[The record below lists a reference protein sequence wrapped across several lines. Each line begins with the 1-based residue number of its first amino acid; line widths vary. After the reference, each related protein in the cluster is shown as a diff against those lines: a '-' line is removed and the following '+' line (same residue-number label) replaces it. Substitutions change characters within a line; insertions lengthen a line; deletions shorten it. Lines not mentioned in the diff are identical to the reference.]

1 MTAGQ
6 AQVLLNEA
14 DKLINALERIA
25 DSLESISASLEE
37 LEPLSQ
43 CVDYAPPNPYQV
55 LGYHYLRISGNVDT
69 NNY

>member
-1 MTAGQ
+1 MTAGE

-37 LEPLSQ
+37 LEPISQ
-43 CVDYAPPNPYQV
+43 CVDYVPPNHWQIA
-55 LGYHYLRISGNVDT
+55 GYHFLRIGGNIDT
-69 NNY
+69 GNY